1 MRTNIDLDDEL
12 TKEAMALAG
21 VTTKKEAVHLALQEF
36 VRSRKKKNLLDLAG
50 QIHFRRNF
58 NHKKLRKLRG

>member
-1 MRTNIDLDDEL
+1 MRTNIDLDDQL
-12 TKEAMALAG
+12 VNEAMTLTG
-21 VTTKKEAVHLALQEF
+21 IKTKKEVVNLALQEL

-50 QIHFRRNF
+50 RIHFRRGF

>member
-12 TKEAMALAG
+12 IKEAMTLTG
-21 VTTKKEAVHLALQEF
+21 VTTKKEIVHVALQEL

-50 QIHFRRNF
+50 QIQFRRGF
-58 NHKKLRKLRG
+58 NHKTLRKLRG